1 MKKIVLTMFAL
12 TLIFSC
18 KTNQENKERQQPDG
32 ERPTSSQLISE
43 MDADKD
49 GKLSMDEVK
58 GPIANDFENIDSDND
73 NFISLEELDKAEKT
87 RENRPPRQEES
98 IADLSNEIETSAKV
112 VPVNT
117 DYFITENI
125 IGEIQEKTV

>member
-1 MKKIVLTMFAL
+1 MKKIALSMFAL

-49 GKLSMDEVK
+49 GKLSILTKLKNNLLKDLIK
-58 GPIANDFENIDSDND
+58 ILDSKLVNH
-73 NFISLEELDKAEKT
+73 SLLF
-87 RENRPPRQEES
+87 QEC
-98 IADLSNEIETSAKV
+98 
-112 VPVNT
+112 
-117 DYFITENI
+117 
-125 IGEIQEKTV
+125 Q